1 MPAALPAIRMM
12 GGRLSRL
19 SRAVHPAPLVVPD
32 HNRQIAQATMETQQA
47 DQPMKATKHKPPR
60 PSPEP
65 TPVRLQPPAAFTHRD
80 ITAAIGLALLV
91 AVSYFPAL
99 TAGFIWDDI
108 IFTEEPVIHSW
119 SGLWNIWF
127 SPSDIRKEG
136 HYWPIVYTTFWLEHK
151 LWGHA
156 PLGYH
161 LVNILLH
168 IINTLLIWRLMKRF
182 NVPAALA
189 IAALFAVHP
198 LHVESVVWIIE
209 RKDLLSALF
218 YLTAAHTW
226 LRYNEAPHPLRYG
239 AALLLFI
246 AGLLSKSIVITLP
259 VALLIWHWWAQGR
272 IHRIDL
278 LRLAPFFI
286 IGLAITA
293 ADLSY
298 YNQREPLD
306 LDYSI
311 IERILIAARVL
322 WFYAGK
328 LLWPDDLIIIYPLWE
343 IQAADLTGWLYVA
356 AAAMLLAVLL
366 YRPWGRA
373 PLAGILF
380 YIITLSPVLGFIDYG
395 FMQFSLVAD
404 RFQYLAGI
412 GLIAILTGTAA
423 RGISRLNKTAQR
435 TATGAF
441 MVILAILGTL
451 TWQQSKLYRDD
462 LTFFSYILTHN
473 PQARDASLNLGA
485 ALLRAGRLQEGLAAS
500 QTALQQRP
508 DSATANAHLGYAL
521 LLMQRLDEAAVRLT
535 RALELDPLNEQALD
549 YLANIR
555 FNQQRY
561 EEAHTLY
568 RTLLQVRP
576 ASAQTHLNLGAA
588 LYYLGRREQALASF
602 EQALSL
608 DPHLPA
614 AQESTARLRR
624 SLNKK
629 VADPVKK

>member
-1 MPAALPAIRMM
+1 
-12 GGRLSRL
+12 
-19 SRAVHPAPLVVPD
+19 
-32 HNRQIAQATMETQQA
+32 
-47 DQPMKATKHKPPR
+47 MKATTHKPPQ

-65 TPVRLQPPAAFTHRD
+65 TPVRPPAAFTRRD
-80 ITAAIGLALLV
+80 MAAAIGLALLI

-108 IFTEEPVIHSW
+108 IFTEEPVIHRW

-168 IINTLLIWRLMKRF
+168 IINTLLIWRLMKRL

-198 LHVESVVWIIE
+198 LHVESVAWIIE

-218 YLTAAHTW
+218 YLAAIHTW
-226 LRYNEAPHPLRYG
+226 LRHNEAPHPLRYG

-259 VALLIWHWWAQGR
+259 AALLIWHWWAQGR
-272 IHRIDL
+272 IHRIDI
-278 LRLAPFFI
+278 LRLLPFFI

-293 ADLSY
+293 ADLTY
-298 YNQREPLD
+298 YNWREPLD

-343 IQAADLTGWLYVA
+343 IQAGDLTGWLYVA
-356 AAAMLLAVLL
+356 AAAVLLAVLL

-380 YIITLSPVLGFIDYG
+380 YTITLSPVLGFIDYG

-423 RGISRLNKTAQR
+423 RGISRLNETGQR

-500 QTALQQRP
+500 QTALRQRP

-629 VADPVKK
+629 SR